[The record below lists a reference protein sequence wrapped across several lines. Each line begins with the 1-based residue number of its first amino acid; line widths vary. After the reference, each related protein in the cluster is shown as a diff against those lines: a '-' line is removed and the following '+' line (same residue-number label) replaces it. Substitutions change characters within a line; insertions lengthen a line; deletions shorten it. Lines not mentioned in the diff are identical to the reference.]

1 MKVTVPLG
9 ATEVNLLVV
18 GGLENPRYQ
27 ATAKVLRR
35 RDLGERPVAQAERK
49 PAQAHQSS
57 GKLVR
62 IVE

>member
-27 ATAKVLRR
+27 ATAKALRR
-35 RDLGERPVAQAERK
+35 RDLGERPVAQAERE

>member
-9 ATEVNLLVV
+9 ATEVNLLGV

-27 ATAKVLRR
+27 AIAKALRR
-35 RDLGERPVAQAERK
+35 RDLGERPVAQAKRE

>member
-1 MKVTVPLG
+1 MKVTLALG
-9 ATEVNLLVV
+9 VTEVSLLGV

-27 ATAKVLRR
+27 AIAKVLRR
-35 RDLGERPVAQAERK
+35 RDLGERPVAQPERE

-57 GKLVR
+57 GKLVQ

>member
-1 MKVTVPLG
+1 MKVTLALG
-9 ATEVNLLVV
+9 VTEVSLLGV
-18 GGLENPRYQ
+18 GGLENLRYQ

-35 RDLGERPVAQAERK
+35 RDHGERPIAQPERA

>member
-1 MKVTVPLG
+1 MKVTVALG
-9 ATEVNLLVV
+9 VTEANLRGV

-27 ATAKVLRR
+27 AIAKVLRR
-35 RDLGERPVAQAERK
+35 RDLGERPVAQAEK
-49 PAQAHQSS
+49 EPAQAHQSS